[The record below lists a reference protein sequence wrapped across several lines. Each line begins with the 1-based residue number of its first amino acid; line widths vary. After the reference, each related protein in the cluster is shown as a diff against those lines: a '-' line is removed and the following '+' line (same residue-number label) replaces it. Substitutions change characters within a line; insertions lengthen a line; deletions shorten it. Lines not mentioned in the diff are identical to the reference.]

1 MEQQVEVSASD
12 IARIAGVRPS
22 AVSNWR
28 RRHADFPGPVAG
40 TEKSPRFRLSDVEEW
55 LRGQGRAAEIPALER
70 LWQTFESAR
79 GTMSLTEALATAGI
93 LLYHL
98 SKHPQEPASAPAG
111 RKGIIWLMERAPQ
124 SLVFDDGSSGQLPS
138 GRDSVAGG
146 LLDLIDHLPRLEA
159 GAPEIIMLEAVA
171 SAAAEA
177 SATEVFS
184 YLCDRVLDPGPR
196 TGLAV
201 TPPAL
206 ADLMLDLAPPGARR
220 ILDPACGSGTILLAA
235 ARRGYDRVEGQEAD
249 TPLALVAALRVAFS
263 GGASFDVHGGDSLRA
278 DAYAGG
284 TADAVVCNPPFADR
298 NWGAEDAGGDL
309 GRWEYGLPPRLESE
323 LAWVQH
329 ALWHARPGGT
339 VVMLMPPAAAA
350 RPSGRR
356 IRSRLLQA
364 GALRAVISLP
374 PRLAAHNALAL
385 QVWVLV
391 KPASEH
397 SALPVLMI
405 DASGF
410 SSAGQARAGTRSSD
424 AVPTWDEVRTLIQ
437 RAWATFSGID
447 SSPLGGADATG
458 NTSLGADLSSVAAP
472 VPVSELLGED
482 VDITPGRHLPP
493 VRVERVSVGL
503 LTHHRSRVEA
513 LLAKLPHL
521 LPDLPPDR
529 PFSGSPPRESSLE
542 ELAQSGMLYIRR
554 PAPRAAIESGLPKI
568 RRTVITGRDLVR
580 AVSPTEEADV
590 PDDEILSPRVR
601 EGDVLVP
608 HVARQLIAR
617 VAQGQDVGAVLS
629 SSVVLIRPDSAVL
642 DPWYLAGLL
651 SSSDSSRQAARMA
664 STLGDTTRFDPRRV
678 RIPVIPIDDQRTHGE
693 AFRRLADLARTL
705 RAAHDEGN
713 ALIRDLIDAT
723 VSSISATPE
732 LQDEHLREPG

>member
-28 RRHADFPGPVAG
+28 RRHVDFPGPIAG

-55 LRGQGRAAEIPALER
+55 LRVQGRAPEIPALER
-70 LWQTFESAR
+70 LWQKFESAR

-98 SKHPQEPASAPAG
+98 SKHPQEPAPALAG
-111 RKGIIWLMERAPQ
+111 RTDIIWLMERAPQ
-124 SLVFDDGSSGQLPS
+124 SLIFDDGGSGQLPS

-146 LLDLIDHLPRLEA
+146 LLDLIGHLPRLEA
-159 GAPEIIMLEAVA
+159 GTPVITMLEAVA

-177 SATEVFS
+177 TATEVFG

-196 TGLAV
+196 TGLTV
-201 TPPAL
+201 TPPEL
-206 ADLMLDLAPPGARR
+206 ADLMLDLTPPGARR

-249 TPLALVAALRVAFS
+249 APLALVAALRVAFS
-263 GGASFDVHGGDSLRA
+263 GGATFDVHGGDSLRA

-284 TADAVVCNPPFADR
+284 AADAVVCNPPFADR
-298 NWGAEDAGGDL
+298 NWGSEDAAGDL
-309 GRWEYGLPPRLESE
+309 GRWEYGVPPRLESE

-339 VVMLMPPAAAA
+339 VVVLMPPAAAA

-391 KPASEH
+391 KPATEH
-397 SALPVLMI
+397 SPLPVLMI

-410 SSAGQARAGTRSSD
+410 SSAGRPRAGTRPSD
-424 AVPTWDEVRTLIQ
+424 AAPTWDEVRTLIQ
-437 RAWATFSGID
+437 RAWATFS
-447 SSPLGGADATG
+447 SSDGSQLGNAGSAG
-458 NTSLGADLSSVAAP
+458 NARLGADLNSVAAL
-472 VPVSELLGED
+472 VPVRDLLGED
-482 VDITPGRHLPP
+482 VDITPGRHLPSVP
-493 VRVERVSVGL
+493 VERVSVDL
-503 LTHHRSRVEA
+503 LTRHRSRVEA
-513 LLAKLPHL
+513 LLAELPHL

-529 PFSGSPPRESSLE
+529 PLSGSAPRESSLE

-554 PAPRAAIESGLPKI
+554 AAPRAAIEDSSLPKI

-580 AVSPTEEADV
+580 AVSPAEEADV
-590 PDDEILSPRVR
+590 PDDEVLSPRVR
-601 EGDVLVP
+601 EGDVLIP

-642 DPWYLAGLL
+642 DPWYLAGVL

-678 RIPVIPIDDQRTHGE
+678 RIPVLPIEDQRTHGA

-723 VSSISATPE
+723 VSSISVTPE
-732 LQDEHLREPG
+732 LQG

>member
-28 RRHADFPGPVAG
+28 RRHGDFPGPIAG

-55 LRGQGRAAEIPALER
+55 LRAQGKAPEIPALER

-98 SKHPQEPASAPAG
+98 SKHPQDAPPLASRAD
-111 RKGIIWLMERAPQ
+111 IIRLMDRAPQ

-146 LLDLIDHLPRLEA
+146 LLDLIGHLPRLEA
-159 GAPEIIMLEAVA
+159 GTPEVTMLEAVA
-171 SAAAEA
+171 SAATEA
-177 SATEVFS
+177 SATEVFG

-196 TGLAV
+196 TGLAL
-201 TPPAL
+201 TPPEL
-206 ADLMLDLAPPGARR
+206 ADLMLDLAPPDARR

-235 ARRGYDRVEGQEAD
+235 AKRGYDRVDGQEAD
-249 TPLALVAALRVAFS
+249 APLALVAALRVAFS
-263 GGASFDVHGGDSLRA
+263 GGASFDVHRGDSLRA
-278 DAYAGG
+278 DAYTQGA
-284 TADAVVCNPPFADR
+284 ADAVVCNPPFADR
-298 NWGAEDAGGDL
+298 NWGAEDAAGDL
-309 GRWEYGLPPRLESE
+309 GRWEYGVPPRLESE

-356 IRSRLLQA
+356 IRSKLLQT

-385 QVWVLV
+385 QIWVLV
-391 KPASEH
+391 KPAREH
-397 SALPVLMI
+397 SPHPVLMI

-410 SSAGQARAGTRSSD
+410 SSGGQARASGRPSD
-424 AVPTWDEVRTLIQ
+424 AVPTWDEVRTLVQ
-437 RAWATFSGID
+437 RAWTTFSSD
-447 SSPLGGADATG
+447 DATG
-458 NTSLGADLSSVAAP
+458 NASLGTDLNSIAAS
-472 VPVSELLGED
+472 VPVGDLLSED
-482 VDITPGRHLPP
+482 VDITPGRHLPSVP
-493 VRVERVSVGL
+493 VARVSVDV
-503 LTHHRSRVEA
+503 LTRNRLRVEA
-513 LLAKLPHL
+513 LLTELPHL
-521 LPDLPPDR
+521 LPDLPSDHLR
-529 PFSGSPPRESSLE
+529 AGAALRESSLE

-554 PAPRAAIESGLPKI
+554 AAPRAAIEETSLPKI
-568 RRTVITGRDLVR
+568 RRTIITSRDLVR
-580 AVSPTEEADV
+580 AVSPAEEADV
-590 PDDEILSPRVR
+590 PDDEVLSPRVR

-617 VAQGQDVGAVLS
+617 VAQGQDVGATLS
-629 SSVVLIRPDSAVL
+629 SSVVLIRPDSTVL

-651 SSSDSSRQAARMA
+651 SSSDSGRQAARMA

-678 RIPVIPIDDQRTHGE
+678 RIPVLPIEEQQMHGM
-693 AFRRLADLARTL
+693 AFRRMADLARTL

-723 VSSISATPE
+723 VSSISAAPE
-732 LQDEHLREPG
+732 LQR

>member
-1 MEQQVEVSASD
+1 VGQQVEVSASD

-28 RRHADFPGPVAG
+28 RRHGDFPGPIAG
-40 TEKSPRFRLSDVEEW
+40 TEKSPRFRLADVEEW
-55 LRGQGRAAEIPALER
+55 LRAQGKAPEIPALER
-70 LWQTFESAR
+70 LWQTFESAH
-79 GTMSLTEALATAGI
+79 GTMSLTEALAMAGI

-98 SKHPQEPASAPAG
+98 GRHPQGPMPSHTG
-111 RKGIIWLMERAPQ
+111 RADIMRLMERAPQ
-124 SLVFDDGSSGQLPS
+124 SLVFGDGGSSQGAS
-138 GRDSVAGG
+138 GNNSVAGG
-146 LLDLIDHLPRLEA
+146 LLSLISHLPRLEA
-159 GAPEIIMLEAVA
+159 GTAETAMLEAVA

-177 SATEVFS
+177 DPAEVFD

-196 TGLAV
+196 AGLAV
-201 TPPAL
+201 TPPGL
-206 ADLMLDLAPPGARR
+206 AGLMLDLAPPGARR
-220 ILDPACGSGTILLAA
+220 ILDPSCGSGTILLAA

-249 TPLALVAALRVAFS
+249 APLAVVAALRVAFS
-263 GGASFDVHGGDSLRA
+263 GGASFDVHGGDSLRD
-278 DAYAGG
+278 DAYTGG

-298 NWGAEDAGGDL
+298 NWGAEDAAGDL
-309 GRWEYGLPPRLESE
+309 GRWEYGVPPRLESE

-339 VVMLMPPAAAA
+339 VVVLMPPAAAA

-364 GALRAVISLP
+364 GAFRAVISLP
-374 PRLAAHNALAL
+374 PRLAAHYALAL
-385 QVWVLV
+385 QVWVLT
-391 KPASEH
+391 KPAKEH
-397 SALPVLMI
+397 SPRPVLMI

-410 SSAGQARAGTRSSD
+410 AASGQSRAGARPSD
-424 AVPTWDEVRTLIQ
+424 TVPTWDEVRTLIQ
-437 RAWATFSGID
+437 RAWATFSSDNSGLPDNAGGTGDGSIGSD
-447 SSPLGGADATG
+447 LG
-458 NTSLGADLSSVAAP
+458 SVAAP
-472 VPVSELLGED
+472 VPVGDLLGED
-482 VDITPGRHLPP
+482 VDITPARHLPSVP
-493 VRVERVSVGL
+493 VARVSL
-503 LTHHRSRVEA
+503 DILTRHRSSLQA
-513 LLAKLPHL
+513 LLAELPHL

-529 PFSGSPPRESSLE
+529 PLTGSAPRESSLE

-554 PAPRAAIESGLPKI
+554 TAPRAVIQESSLPKV
-568 RRTVITGRDLVR
+568 RRIIITGRDLVR
-580 AVSPTEEADV
+580 AVPPAEEDDV
-590 PDDEILSPRVR
+590 LDDEVLSPRVR

-617 VAQGQDVGAVLS
+617 VAQGQDVGAALS

-651 SSSDSSRQAARMA
+651 SSSDSGRQAARMA
-664 STLGDTTRFDPRRV
+664 STIGDTIRFDPRRV
-678 RIPVIPIDDQRTHGE
+678 RIPILPIEDQRTHGA

-723 VSSISATPE
+723 VSSISAAPE
-732 LQDEHLREPG
+732 LQR

>member
-1 MEQQVEVSASD
+1 MSASD

-28 RRHADFPGPVAG
+28 RRHTDFPGPVTG
-40 TEKSPRFRLSDVEEW
+40 TEKNPRFRLSDVEEW
-55 LRGQGRAAEIPALER
+55 LRAQGKAPEIPALER

-79 GTMSLTEALATAGI
+79 GTMSLTEALAMAGI

-98 SKHPQEPASAPAG
+98 SKPPQEPAQVLAG
-111 RKGIIWLMERAPQ
+111 RTSIIRLMERAPQ
-124 SLVFDDGSSGQLPS
+124 SLVFDDGNSGVLPS

-146 LLDLIDHLPRLEA
+146 LLDLIGHLPRLEA
-159 GAPEIIMLEAVA
+159 GTPETTMLEAVA

-177 SATEVFS
+177 SPTEVFG
-184 YLCDRVLDPGPR
+184 YLCDRVLAPGPR

-201 TPPAL
+201 TPPGL
-206 ADLMLDLAPPGARR
+206 ADLMLDLTPPAARR

-235 ARRGYDRVEGQEAD
+235 ARRGYHRVEGQESDA
-249 TPLALVAALRVAFS
+249 PLALVAALRVAFS

-278 DAYAGG
+278 DAYAKG

-298 NWGAEDAGGDL
+298 NWGAEDAAGDL
-309 GRWEYGLPPRLESE
+309 SRWEYGVPPRLESE

-339 VVMLMPPAAAA
+339 VVVLMPPAAA

-391 KPASEH
+391 KPAKERSP
-397 SALPVLMI
+397 LPVLMI

-410 SSAGQARAGTRSSD
+410 SSAAQARAGARPSD
-424 AVPTWDEVRTLIQ
+424 AAPTWDKIRTLIQ
-437 RAWATFSGID
+437 RAWATFISADD
-447 SSPLGGADATG
+447 SQLDNADTTG
-458 NTSLGADLSSVAAP
+458 NIGLGDDLDPVAAP
-472 VPVSELLGED
+472 VPIRDLLGED
-482 VDITPGRHLPP
+482 IDITPARHLPSVP
-493 VRVERVSVGL
+493 VERVSVAL
-503 LTHHRSRVEA
+503 LTRHRARVEA
-513 LLAKLPHL
+513 LLAELPRL
-521 LPDLPPDR
+521 LPDLPTDR
-529 PFSGSPPRESSLE
+529 LLSGSAPRESSLE

-554 PAPRAAIESGLPKI
+554 AASRAAIEESSLPKV
-568 RRTVITGRDLVR
+568 RRTVLTGRDLVR
-580 AVSPTEEADV
+580 AVSPTEEADI

-601 EGDVLVP
+601 EGDILVP
-608 HVARQLIAR
+608 HIARQLIAR
-617 VAQGQDVGAVLS
+617 VAQGEDVGAVLS

-651 SSSDSSRQAARMA
+651 SSSESSRQAARMA
-664 STLGDTTRFDPRRV
+664 STLGDTIRFDPRRV
-678 RIPVIPIDDQRTHGE
+678 RIPVLPIEDQRAHG
-693 AFRRLADLARTL
+693 ATFRRLADLARTL

-713 ALIRDLIDAT
+713 GLIRDLIDAT
-723 VSSISATPE
+723 VSSISAAPE
-732 LQDEHLREPG
+732 LQR